1 MLPTKLQR
9 EGCSIPLFRIYARR
23 DFPPTTRII
32 LKEDSCRTPCPATIL
47 HLPTI
52 PALSRTC
59 LDRRIFREE
68 RYILVDAFETYVSQ
82 DEANICK
89 YFEREIAV
97 TRKNNA
103 FEGKAVAKER
113 DSRAYSRVRDARVST
128 Q

>member
-23 DFPPTTRII
+23 DFPRTTRII

-59 LDRRIFREE
+59 LNRRIFRE
-68 RYILVDAFETYVSQ
+68 RYIPVDAFEMYVSQ

-89 YFEREIAV
+89 DFEREIAV
-97 TRKNNA
+97 TRKNNTI
-103 FEGKAVAKER
+103 EGKAVAKER
-113 DSRAYSRVRDARVST
+113 DSRAYSRVGDARVST